1 MSMARGSQKTDKV
14 KKQNIDLW
22 PLTRFLVGTTSLII
36 GVVFIFTTAR
46 TIVGREITLIEITQ
60 VPASFIRGMF
70 SSWPRFV
77 VGFWLLLTFGSKLAM
92 LFNSRQPVSLVSA
105 FWFIWFSVIGRV
117 TSSKSTVSG
126 LVIEEKVIDEVVRYF
141 GIALYTLLLT
151 DILDAFYWI
160 FGKIE
165 DWADKENRE

>member
-1 MSMARGSQKTDKV
+1 MKKGEMSMARGSQKTDKV

-77 VGFWLLLTFGSKLAM
+77 VGFLARSK
-92 LFNSRQPVSLVSA
+92 
-105 FWFIWFSVIGRV
+105 IGQIRRI
-117 TSSKSTVSG
+117 G
-126 LVIEEKVIDEVVRYF
+126 NEKV
-141 GIALYTLLLT
+141 
-151 DILDAFYWI
+151 
-160 FGKIE
+160 
-165 DWADKENRE
+165 